1 MLAKRVPNPLDAL
14 FKRLLLVLS
23 GSLATITLLGDEMWL
38 LPLAVAAVGG
48 CHTTTGLLM
57 GIDVLRRAGSS
68 AQLVGAVSV
77 TAINLWIMPGALAG
91 GFLIDKHWAAGG
103 ELCATGL
110 DCPNPFATTTS
121 HKLSLGLRA
130 KAALIG
136 EKCC

>member
-1 MLAKRVPNPLDAL
+1 
-14 FKRLLLVLS
+14 
-23 GSLATITLLGDEMWL
+23 MWL

-77 TAINLWIMPGALAG
+77 IAINLWIMPGALAG

-103 ELCATGL
+103 GALCYWAGL
-110 DCPNPFATTTS
+110 SEPVCDHYLA
-121 HKLSLGLRA
+121 
-130 KAALIG
+130 
-136 EKCC
+136 

>member
-91 GFLIDKHWAAGG
+91 GFLIDNIDLKYGLLGG
-103 ELCATGL
+103 SFVL
-110 DCPNPFATTTS
+110 
-121 HKLSLGLRA
+121 LSWILRTR
-130 KAALIG
+130 LRPLPRIS
-136 EKCC
+136 